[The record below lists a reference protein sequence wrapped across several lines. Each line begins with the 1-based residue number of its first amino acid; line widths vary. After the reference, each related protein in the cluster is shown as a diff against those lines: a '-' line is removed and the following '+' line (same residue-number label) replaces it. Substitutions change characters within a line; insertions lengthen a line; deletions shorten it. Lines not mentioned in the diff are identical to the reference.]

1 MKKLLKR
8 IFPVMMALS
17 MMFSLSVTALAAETD
32 DASYEGV
39 EVTESQTIT
48 ENQTQIIIVAAA
60 GIKVSIQGAKLVG
73 LVVDPKAEGA
83 EITVS
88 GASDVAMVV
97 VLAPQVNLTA
107 DEETVL
113 GDISV
118 GTPDVTLSVAG
129 TAGNITLDENAA
141 GANVTLAETAKVTAL
156 NVAAADVKAQV
167 QGTVETVELAETATG
182 FSLDASAS
190 AAVGTVT
197 APESVKESME
207 ITGEGAANVPEAS
220 TPAQPETPSTTVP
233 DTTTP
238 DPVVPGGGDEEDDPP
253 VTTPDPVKIQ
263 NVSLRPQTVP
273 DGTTSDGMDHY
284 LTIEYTFDKENGTVT
299 GYTIVWTRPI
309 KINGANGELVD
320 SIQTLQREVTLNS
333 HTESANSNSNSMVY
347 IHEIMLED
355 TTESRFYDVEHP
367 DVILDPFEDF
377 SGDYDIV
384 MHYQPNGEDEPL
396 VKSGNFP
403 VSYNDPIPAVVHGNK
418 VCMKN
423 VNVENTT
430 SASTLIVTYTLDVEG
445 NPEDYYLKWDVN
457 FTPVGGDGTE
467 SYAVSGSFNDQPTS
481 PELTLGQNDLKIV
494 LNNDQWTS
502 TADGSKGGSW
512 DTLFGTYNIS
522 MGLEKFVPTGED
534 GVLGGEPVSE
544 DRVTAEYKEAEEGSE
559 KGPTVVFSHNTAVTT
574 ENQEDAPD
582 QDANSN
588 QETIP
593 SQTDLNQENNSSQDD
608 LSQEN
613 NPGQVDPGQDNN
625 TNQNDVAA

>member
-17 MMFSLSVTALAAETD
+17 MMFSLSVTALAADTD
-32 DASYEGV
+32 DVSYEGV

-129 TAGNITLDENAA
+129 TAGNITLDENAV

-167 QGTVETVELAETATG
+167 QGTVETVELTETATG
-182 FSLDASAS
+182 FTLDASAN
-190 AAVGTVT
+190 AAVGTMTV
-197 APESVKESME
+197 PESVKESME

-220 TPAQPETPSTTVP
+220 TPVQPETPNTTAPDTTVP
-233 DTTTP
+233 
-238 DPVVPGGGDEEDDPP
+238 GGDDEWDDPP

-263 NVSLRPQTVP
+263 NTSLRPQTAP

-284 LTIEYTFDKENGTVT
+284 LTIEYTFDKEHGTVI
-299 GYTIVWTRPI
+299 GYTIVWTRPV

-333 HTESANSNSNSMVY
+333 HTESANSNSNSVVY

-355 TTESRFYDVEHP
+355 TSESRFYDVERP
-367 DVILDPFEDF
+367 DVDLGAFEDF
-377 SGDYDIV
+377 TGDYDVV
-384 MHYQPNGEDEPL
+384 MYYQPNGEDEPL

-403 VSYNDPIPAVVHGNK
+403 VSYNDPIKRPPEVVHGNK
-418 VCMKN
+418 VYMEN

-430 SASTLIVTYTLDVEG
+430 STSTLIVTYTLDVEG
-445 NPEDYYLKWDVN
+445 NPEDYYLKWDIN
-457 FTPVGGDGTE
+457 FIPVGGDGTE
-467 SYAVSGSFNDQPTS
+467 SYTVSGGFNDQDTS
-481 PELTLGQNDLKIV
+481 PELTLGQNTLEIV
-494 LNNDQWTS
+494 LDSERWTS
-502 TADGSKGGSW
+502 TVDGGEGGPWS
-512 DTLFGTYNIS
+512 TRFGTYNIF
-522 MGLEKFVPTGED
+522 MGLEKFVTTGSGEP
-534 GVLGGEPVSE
+534 GGEPVSE

-559 KGPTVVFSHNTAVTT
+559 KGPAVVFSHVAATTT
-574 ENQEDAPD
+574 ENQENTPD
-582 QDANSN
+582 QDVNSN
-588 QETIP
+588 QEVIP
-593 SQTDLNQENNSSQDD
+593 SSADLNQENNSSQDD

-613 NPGQVDPGQDNN
+613 NPGQVDPGQDND